1 MPIQYPITAK
11 IPGRIGV
18 TWSLGILSSG
28 LSHSISLSTRLLKQ
42 SSMASPMKPL
52 AHIFHNAEFPP
63 GVNIKAFKWWT
74 DKGLYRIGH
83 FFTTTGP
90 ITLTYCQNTLEK
102 PDSEKFRFTQIS
114 HFLHSIWRNNLNSL
128 SITPYEHWCANI
140 QDQKGGISLIYSAL
154 MTKSDKPVYTK
165 SWEEETD

>member
-1 MPIQYPITAK
+1 
-11 IPGRIGV
+11 
-18 TWSLGILSSG
+18 
-28 LSHSISLSTRLLKQ
+28 
-42 SSMASPMKPL
+42 MASPMKPL